1 MGEFPNAYCQGRDFS
16 RFLGEMFDPLETQ
29 QSCIFTT
36 WTRVGNV
43 TQKSLKMY
51 HFPQMGLEY
60 VYDFFCVSCR
70 YIYQT
75 HRSYGIGDPFW
86 EFFRFS
92 CCLFWVAWVFRVL
105 VVLLFTA
112 PASCRIVARSNL
124 FDSMGHSVPSFFGR
138 QLCQWPYLE
147 GPESRVRCGSH

>member
-1 MGEFPNAYCQGRDFS
+1 MPTAKAGTSPGFWVRCLTPLKHNSPAFS
-16 RFLGEMFDPLETQ
+16 RLGPGWAMLHKHHWRCIIFLGWDWNM
-29 QSCIFTT
+29 SMIFFVFHVDT
-36 WTRVGNV
+36 
-43 TQKSLKMY
+43 
-51 HFPQMGLEY
+51 
-60 VYDFFCVSCR
+60 
-70 YIYQT
+70 IYQT

-86 EFFRFS
+86 EIFRFS
-92 CCLFWVAWVFRVL
+92 CCLFWAAKVFRVF

-112 PASCRIVARSNL
+112 PASCLIVARSNL